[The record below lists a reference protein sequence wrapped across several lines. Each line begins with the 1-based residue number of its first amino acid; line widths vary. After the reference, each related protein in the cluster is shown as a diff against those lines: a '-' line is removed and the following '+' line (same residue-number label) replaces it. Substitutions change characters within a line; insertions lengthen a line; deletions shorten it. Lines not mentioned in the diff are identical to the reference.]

1 MEKISRRSFIKAA
14 SWGTL
19 SLGFSGC
26 NGGTRQRANSISAK
40 PNIIFIMTDDM
51 GYGDTSCYNP
61 NSRIRTPNI
70 DKLAAEGIRFT
81 DAHSPSAVCTP
92 TRYGVLTGRYCWR
105 SRLKRGVF
113 GGFNH
118 PLIETGRTTIASFL
132 KRHGYYTACIGKWHL
147 GMDWTLKEGIEPGEQ
162 DQETV
167 DYSQPIV
174 SGPNEVGFDYFL
186 GTAGY
191 TTDDPPLCFI
201 ENHNTVGIPNEI
213 LPHDFA
219 GENRKLRMVP
229 GWRHEDADFEFMN
242 KTLTFIEKATKLK
255 VPFFVYLP
263 LSVPHIP
270 WLPHE
275 DFKGKS
281 GAGPRGDQVLMAD
294 EILGQFNGKLSELK
308 ISDNTLLIFT
318 SDNGPRQGVNGHE
331 SAGKWRGYKGGIWEG
346 GHRVPFI
353 AKWPKR
359 IKPQSTSNETI
370 GLMDLMATCAAIVG
384 GKLPD
389 NAGQDSFN
397 FLPALT
403 GEKYNKPIRET
414 IIHHSGGGVFSIR
427 QDHWKLIEE
436 CRKAGYD
443 DGPIPGAPG
452 QLYNLAKD
460 PGEQNNL
467 WDERPDIVERL
478 THKLNLCRDQN
489 HTRPIGNNLT
499 CDNCTKRHKAY
510 LL

>member
-19 SLGFSGC
+19 SLSFCGC
-26 NGGTRQRANSISAK
+26 NGSMRQRTNGTSAK

-51 GYGDTSCYNP
+51 GYGDASCYNP

-113 GGFNH
+113 GGFNR
-118 PLIETGRTTIASFL
+118 PLIETGRMTVASFL
-132 KRHGYYTACIGKWHL
+132 KQHGYHTACIGKWHL
-147 GMDWTLKEGIEPGEQ
+147 GMDWTLKEGVEPDEQ

-167 DYSQPIV
+167 DYSQSIV
-174 SGPNEVGFDYFL
+174 NGPNEVGFNYFF
-186 GTAGY
+186 GTAGC

-201 ENHNTVGIPNEI
+201 E
-213 LPHDFA
+213 
-219 GENRKLRMVP
+219 
-229 GWRHEDADFEFMN
+229 
-242 KTLTFIEKATKLK
+242 KATKRK

-270 WLPHE
+270 WLAHE

-281 GAGPRGDQVLMAD
+281 GAGPRGNQVLMAD
-294 EILGQFNGKLSELK
+294 KIVGQISRKLSELK
-308 ISDNTLLIFT
+308 IAENTLLIFT
-318 SDNGPRQGVNGHE
+318 SDNGPRQGIYGHE
-331 SAGKWRGYKGGIWEG
+331 SAGKLRGYKGGIWEG

-384 GKLPD
+384 DKLPD

-427 QDHWKLIEE
+427 QGDFKLIKE
-436 CRKAGYD
+436 CREAGYD
-443 DGPIPGAPG
+443 NGPTPGAPG
-452 QLYNLAKD
+452 QLYNLAED

-467 WDERPDIVERL
+467 WDEHPDIVERL
-478 THKLNLCRDQN
+478 THKLNLCRDQ
-489 HTRPIGNNLT
+489 G
-499 CDNCTKRHKAY
+499 Y
-510 LL
+510 S

>member
-19 SLGFSGC
+19 SLGAFGC
-26 NGGTRQRANSISAK
+26 DGSMRQHANRTSAK
-40 PNIIFIMTDDM
+40 PNIIFIMTDDL
-51 GYGDTSCYNP
+51 GYGDVSCYNP

-70 DKLAAEGIRFT
+70 DKIAAEGICFT

-113 GGFNH
+113 GGFNR
-118 PLIETGRTTIASFL
+118 PLIETGRMTVASFL
-132 KRHGYYTACIGKWHL
+132 KRHGYHTACIGKWHL
-147 GMDWTLKEGIEPGEQ
+147 GMDWTLKEGTEPNEQ

-174 SGPNEVGFDYFL
+174 NGPNEVGFDYFF
-186 GTAGY
+186 GTAGC

-201 ENHNTVGIPNEI
+201 ENHRTVGIPDEI
-213 LPHDFA
+213 LPNDFA
-219 GENRKLRMVP
+219 GEKRKLRMAA

-242 KTLTFIEKATKLK
+242 KTLTFIEKAAKRK

-294 EILGQFNGKLSELK
+294 EILGQISRKLSELK
-308 ISDNTLLIFT
+308 IADNTLVIFT
-318 SDNGPRQGVNGHE
+318 SDNGPRRGVNGHE
-331 SAGKWRGYKGGIWEG
+331 SAGKLRGYKGGIWEG

-359 IKPQSTSNETI
+359 IKPQSTSNEII
-370 GLMDLMATCAAIVG
+370 GLMDLMATCSAIVG
-384 GKLPD
+384 DKLPD
-389 NAGQDSFN
+389 NAGEDSFN
-397 FLPALT
+397 FLPTLT
-403 GEKYNKPIRET
+403 GVKYNKPIRET

-427 QDHWKLIEE
+427 QGHWKLIEE

-443 DGPIPGAPG
+443 NGPTPGAPG

-460 PGEQNNL
+460 PGERNNL
-467 WDERPDIVERL
+467 WDEHPDIVERL
-478 THKLNLCRDQN
+478 THNLNLCREQGYSRSMGHN
-489 HTRPIGNNLT
+489 
-499 CDNCTKRHKAY
+499 
-510 LL
+510 

>member
-19 SLGFSGC
+19 SLGACGC
-26 NGGTRQRANSISAK
+26 NGSMRQRANGPSAK
-40 PNIIFIMTDDM
+40 PNIIFIMADDL
-51 GYGDTSCYNP
+51 GYGDVSCYNP
-61 NSRIRTPNI
+61 NFRIRTPNI

-113 GGFNH
+113 GGFNR
-118 PLIETGRTTIASFL
+118 PLIEKDRMTVASFL
-132 KRHGYYTACIGKWHL
+132 KQHGYHTACIGKWHL
-147 GMDWTLKEGIEPGEQ
+147 GMDWTLKQGIEPDEQ

-174 SGPNEVGFDYFL
+174 NGPNEVGFDYFF
-186 GTAGY
+186 GTAGC

-201 ENHNTVGIPNEI
+201 ENHRTVGVPNEI

-219 GENRKLRMVP
+219 EENRKLRMVP

-242 KTLTFIEKATKLK
+242 KTLTFIEKATKRK

-294 EILGQFNGKLSELK
+294 KIVGEIERKLSELE
-308 ISDNTLLIFT
+308 IEDNTLLIFT
-318 SDNGPRQGVNGHE
+318 SDNGPRQRINGHE

-353 AKWPKR
+353 AKWPER
-359 IKPQSTSNETI
+359 IKPQSTSIEII

-389 NAGQDSFN
+389 NAGEDSFS

-403 GEKYNKPIRET
+403 GEKYDKPIRES

-427 QDHWKLIEE
+427 QGNWKLIEE
-436 CRKAGYD
+436 CSRAGYHE
-443 DGPIPGAPG
+443 GPTPGAPG

-460 PGEQNNL
+460 LAEQDNL
-467 WDERPDIVERL
+467 WEERPDIVEKL
-478 THKLNLCRDQN
+478 TRKLNQCRD
-489 HTRPIGNNLT
+489 RDYSEILE
-499 CDNCTKRHKAY
+499 CSE
-510 LL
+510 